1 MSGGAI
7 HLNTSRTADG
17 RSGAPRP
24 ADECPWP
31 RPFPAGFDKCPAFLQ
46 QHFIPIDSSYK
57 PLPPVLTCRHL
68 VSVPLQHRKGGW
80 YGGCEIGDAAARE
93 KWVAEVDAG
102 WLQGVG
108 ELRRKMEVINR
119 PFIEQIWAA
128 KATQLVAERQGH
140 SVQPATQALQAMA
153 NAFLEESTAF
163 LSLHQQEFVDLE
175 LPPEAIMLLL
185 RRSLAKFVAQDGAE
199 ARWEV
204 PSDVLE
210 EFPERVRVFFRPR
223 RST

>member
-1 MSGGAI
+1 M
-7 HLNTSRTADG
+7 
-17 RSGAPRP
+17 
-24 ADECPWP
+24 
-31 RPFPAGFDKCPAFLQ
+31 
-46 QHFIPIDSSYK
+46 DSSYK

-68 VSVPLQHRKGGW
+68 VSQPLRHRKGGW
-80 YGGCEIGDAAARE
+80 YAACEIGDEAARQ
-93 KWVAEVDAG
+93 KWVAEVDAD

-119 PFIEQIWAA
+119 PFVEQIWAA
-128 KATQLVAERQGH
+128 KAMQLAVGRQGGP
-140 SVQPATQALQAMA
+140 VQPATVALQGLAD
-153 NAFLEESTAF
+153 AFLEESTAF
-163 LSLHQQEFVDLE
+163 LALHRQEIVDLE

-204 PSDVLE
+204 PSDLLE

-223 RST
+223 RSN